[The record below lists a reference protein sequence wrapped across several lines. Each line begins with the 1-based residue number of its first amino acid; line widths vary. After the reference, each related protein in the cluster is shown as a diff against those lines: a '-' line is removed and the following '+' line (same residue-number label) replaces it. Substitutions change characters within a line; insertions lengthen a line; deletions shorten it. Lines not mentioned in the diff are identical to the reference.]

1 MDNDQLNRLIDGLET
16 AVDSAKPFKTKWH
29 PIWEEIKQISA
40 GFKQVRYPSKQ
51 ERQEKW
57 EHFQTLVQEVKAL
70 QSEEQD
76 KWEQKSYTSTQHK
89 NEILSFAN
97 AATPA
102 GPLSDFIISLV
113 TLPARPILAAL
124 DALLPGGEYDEK
136 HHELKAC
143 SSKLH
148 QGWDLFAKYKDEM
161 TGRDKKEVFQA
172 LKDAQDSLNDAWE
185 NWKRAKSQAREA
197 RADHFRAKRE
207 AFQSGVR
214 DRIENL
220 KERLEKSYSILSKCE
235 SHLDELRDK
244 RDSAWNDS
252 FRDRVE
258 GWIDEEED
266 RIASIKEKIDRI
278 EGWLDEER
286 NKLR

>member
-1 MDNDQLNRLIDGLET
+1 M
-16 AVDSAKPFKTKWH
+16 
-29 PIWEEIKQISA
+29 
-40 GFKQVRYPSKQ
+40 
-51 ERQEKW
+51 
-57 EHFQTLVQEVKAL
+57 QEVKAL

-76 KWEQKSYTSTQHK
+76 KWEQKSYTSKQHK
-89 NEILSFAN
+89 NEILSCAN
-97 AATPA
+97 AATPS
-102 GPLSDFIISLV
+102 GPLSDFIFSLV
-113 TLPARPILAAL
+113 TLPARPIVAAL

-136 HHELKAC
+136 HQELKAC
-143 SSKLH
+143 SSKLR
-148 QGWDLFAKYKDEM
+148 QGWDLFAKYKDDM
-161 TGRDKKEVFQA
+161 TGRDKKEVFEA
-172 LKDAQDSLNDAWE
+172 LKNVQDSLNDAWE

-197 RADHFRAKRE
+197 RADHFKAKRE
-207 AFQSGVR
+207 AFQSRVR

-220 KERLEKSYSILSKCE
+220 KERLEKLYSVLSKCE
-235 SHLDELRDK
+235 SHLDKLRDK

-258 GWIDEEED
+258 GWIDEEEG